1 MAKRYFLTEKHLN
14 CFFKKHFEDRFDDYY
29 LRELFVCYLQLDDIC
44 YYVSRLSFIVKEK
57 EKNIE
62 EIENII
68 KILDLK
74 IKYNDEKEYNIQKY
88 KKIFLEMNNYFT
100 KQFEEFVLE
109 NFSDS
114 GIYFFYNSKKELIY
128 IGKSKSLGSRIQS
141 SSKERNAR
149 FVRVCKIENKA
160 DLHILELYYI
170 NLFKPPLNT
179 DCKEEIDVPSFK
191 LNHELIFLNDFLE
204 IFDEEKIKKINS
216 LREVK

>member
-1 MAKRYFLTEKHLN
+1 
-14 CFFKKHFEDRFDDYY
+14 
-29 LRELFVCYLQLDDIC
+29 
-44 YYVSRLSFIVKEK
+44 
-57 EKNIE
+57 
-62 EIENII
+62 
-68 KILDLK
+68 
-74 IKYNDEKEYNIQKY
+74 
-88 KKIFLEMNNYFT
+88 MNNYFT

-128 IGKSKSLGSRIQS
+128 IGKSKILGSRIQS
-141 SSKERNAR
+141 SSKERNAK

-204 IFDEEKIKKINS
+204 IFDEEKIKNINS
-216 LREVK
+216 LREV

>member
-29 LRELFVCYLQLDDIC
+29 LRELFSCYLILDDIC
-44 YYVSRLSFIVKEK
+44 SYVSRLSFIIKEK

-74 IKYNDEKEYNIQKY
+74 IKYKDDKEYSVQKY
-88 KKIFLEMNNYFT
+88 KKIFLETGNYFT
-100 KQFEEFVLE
+100 KQIEELVLE
-109 NFSDS
+109 TFTDS
-114 GIYFFYNSKKELIY
+114 GIYFLYDSKKELIY
-128 IGKSKSLGSRIQS
+128 IGKSKNLGSRVQS
-141 SSKERNAR
+141 SSKERNAK
-149 FVRVCKIENKA
+149 FVRMFKVDNKA

-170 NLFKPPLNT
+170 NLFKPPLNS

-204 IFDEEKIKKINS
+204 IFDEEKIKNLNS
-216 LREVK
+216 LRGV